1 MGFLAAA
8 TFAGAA
14 LAPLTGAL
22 GFDGRATSS
31 AARRRAASALRSRAA
46 SSLAACAESARE
58 LAVRSPRGGASEP
71 CPPCRSARDQSWSAA
86 ASKWSSQ
93 RRKVAPC
100 PWRPS
105 TTRRPRPRRALPPPC
120 SSPRPPCQPCEL
132 VQPPWGF
139 LLVRVVAWSC
149 DEESRSKRGAGG
161 DHQRL
166 KRAAEVARRPFS

>member
-22 GFDGRATSS
+22 GFDGRAASS

-86 ASKWSSQ
+86 ASRWSSQ
-93 RRKVAPC
+93 RRKRRTLPLAPFDHSASSTAASFAASLFFPSAALSALRAC
-100 PWRPS
+100 PAALGFPFGSRGGMVVVMRS
-105 TTRRPRPRRALPPPC
+105 REASAELEGTTSA
-120 SSPRPPCQPCEL
+120 
-132 VQPPWGF
+132 
-139 LLVRVVAWSC
+139 
-149 DEESRSKRGAGG
+149 
-161 DHQRL
+161 
-166 KRAAEVARRPFS
+166 